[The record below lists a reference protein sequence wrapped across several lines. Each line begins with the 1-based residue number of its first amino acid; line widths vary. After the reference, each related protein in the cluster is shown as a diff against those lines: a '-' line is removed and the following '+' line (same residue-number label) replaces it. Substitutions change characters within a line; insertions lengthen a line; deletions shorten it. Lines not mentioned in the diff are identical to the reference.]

1 MGAGPPGNPAPTVRR
16 SLHDARETSVN
27 LYEHEAVSTIYK
39 KHRVPHADHVV
50 ATEPNDE
57 VARFVREKGGGVV
70 KAMVLVGKRG
80 KAGAVKL
87 VKTEA
92 EAAQAVRDI
101 MAMSVWGEKP
111 VAVMVCEKAD
121 IVAELYCA
129 VTYSSETRG
138 PVITLSM
145 EGGMDVEEIDPAR
158 IHNFPVAAA
167 AEVEPFEIRNMLVE
181 IGFTKDYGAIVRQ
194 ASMTIASVYRAFWAS
209 EARMLEINPL
219 AVVRRTKTDRK
230 TGKPVEALELMA
242 LDAVVTLDDDATVPP
257 QKTFGE
263 RSAYKRE
270 PTQREVDALLID
282 RDDHRGKAGS
292 YVEPE
297 DLGGDIAMMTFG
309 GGGSAVTIETSYD
322 VGLRPANFTDIG
334 GNPPAEKMYR
344 ISKIILSKPGLKGV
358 LVCGG
363 TASNTRIDVTLGEGL
378 VGALDDLAKEGK
390 LDRDLIWVVRRGGP
404 EVEKGLKLL
413 AECFQRNGIQGRVFD
428 SELPI
433 TQAPLIL
440 RDLLVEHR
448 GYKPGPQAK
457 AQGA

>member
-1 MGAGPPGNPAPTVRR
+1 
-16 SLHDARETSVN
+16 VN
-27 LYEHEAVSTIYK
+27 LYEHEAVTTIYK
-39 KHRVPHADHVV
+39 KYGVPHPRFVV

-57 VARFVREKGGGVV
+57 VAAFVRDNGGAVV

-87 VKTEA
+87 VKTED

-111 VAVMVCEKAD
+111 VSVMVCEKAD

-129 VTYSSETRG
+129 VTYSTETRG
-138 PVITLSM
+138 PVITVSM
-145 EGGMDVEEIDPAR
+145 EGGMEVEEIAPDR
-158 IHNFPVAAA
+158 IRTFPVPAGP
-167 AEVEPFEIRNMLVE
+167 EVEPYLIRNMLVD
-181 IGFTKDYGAIVRQ
+181 IGFTEDFGAILRQ
-194 ASMTIASVYRAFWAS
+194 ASMAIASVYRAFWAS
-209 EARMLEINPL
+209 ECRMLEINPL
-219 AVVRRTKTDRK
+219 AVVKVQKKDRK
-230 TGKPVEALELMA
+230 TGEMVEALTLRA
-242 LDAVVTLDDDATVPP
+242 LDAVATLDDDATVPP
-257 QKTFGE
+257 QKIFGE
-263 RSAYKRE
+263 RSAYRRE

-309 GGGSAVTIETSYD
+309 GGGSAVTIETCYD

-334 GNPPAEKMYR
+334 GNPPAEKMDR
-344 ISKIILSKPGLKGV
+344 ISRIILSKPGLKGV

-378 VGALDDLAKEGK
+378 VGALDDLAKQGK
-390 LDRDLIWVVRRGGP
+390 LDPDLIWVVRRGGP
-404 EVEKGLKLL
+404 EVEKGLRLL
-413 AECFQRNGIQGRVFD
+413 NECFERHGIKGRIFD

-448 GYKPGPQAK
+448 GYQPGPQAR